1 MDNERVKTSPLG
13 HLTAQKHINALEV
26 ARNRYL
32 GYGLPDHHPT
42 LVRLEH
48 QLGQLKRKVGDA
60 DGAEFAEQV
69 WSRPQRSSLTRV
81 SASHLQSV
89 IG

>member
-1 MDNERVKTSPLG
+1 MDKDLIKTSPLG

-32 GYGLPDHHPT
+32 GYLPDYHPT

-81 SASHLQSV
+81 STSHLQSV